1 MTKNSF
7 DIKIRTDIL
16 EFLRKMELFKLD
28 NYIPEDHY
36 ADSVKEISRKGAFRD
51 IYEEI
56 CKTYSYD
63 IMLID
68 GSIFQFHKEN
78 DNYRYCFMQS
88 PKVKY
93 SWEEYLYVNG
103 LKEDELTEEESNLY
117 RSCYDNDEEDSFRR
131 VENPMYIRY
140 DVSGEEYFECYH
152 PYSHLHVGLHNELR
166 IPVSKVLTPDQ
177 FAEFSVKMTYR
188 ELWKEKYD
196 QKIIYEFHKQ
206 VKRKC
211 ESVNEKYWSAND
223 QLDLFLV

>member
-93 SWEEYLYVNG
+93 SWEEYLYVND

-140 DVSGEEYFECYH
+140 DVSGEEYFECY
-152 PYSHLHVGLHNELR
+152 P
-166 IPVSKVLTPDQ
+166 
-177 FAEFSVKMTYR
+177 VKMTYR